1 METILLADDHAVV
14 RKGLRTILEREWP
27 GVLVAEAAEG
37 LEAVKLARSL
47 RPELVILDLGMPGL
61 NGLEV
66 IRQVRE
72 KLPGA
77 KIMVL
82 SVHDDYLLVQ
92 EALRRGASAYLL
104 KECAV
109 DELIGAIAAVFKG
122 KSYLSPALSPLLSS
136 LSPPEEE
143 DRLGKLTSRERE
155 VLGLLAEGY
164 TSKQIAER
172 LFLSPETVRTHRKH
186 LMSKLDIHNLSRLV
200 KFALDHNLNPRLNT

>member
-1 METILLADDHAVV
+1 MV
-14 RKGLRTILEREWP
+14 RQGLRTILEQEIP
-27 GVLVAEAAEG
+27 GVVVTEAADG

-61 NGLEV
+61 NGLEA

-72 KLPGA
+72 KVPGA

-82 SVHDDYLLVQ
+82 SVHDGHLLVQ

-109 DELIGAIAAVFKG
+109 DELVGAIAAIFKG
-122 KSYLSPALSPLLSS
+122 KRYLSHPLSPLISPLSRS
-136 LSPPEEE
+136 DKEEKLE
-143 DRLGKLTSRERE
+143 KLTSRERE

-164 TSKQIAER
+164 TSKQIAAK

-186 LMSKLDIHNLSRLV
+186 LMAKLDIHNISRLI
-200 KFALDHNLNPRLNT
+200 KFALRNKLNPGLNT